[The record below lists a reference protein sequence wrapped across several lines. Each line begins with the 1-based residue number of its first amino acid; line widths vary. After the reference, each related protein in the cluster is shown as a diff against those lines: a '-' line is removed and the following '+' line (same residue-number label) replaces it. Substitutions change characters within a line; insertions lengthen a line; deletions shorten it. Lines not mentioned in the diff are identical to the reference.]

1 MIELHWP
8 SAMSAELSA
17 QVHRVLH
24 AVVAAGGAVGYLTPP
39 PLSETSSWLSE
50 ALAAVRADSAVLAVA
65 MVDGR
70 VEAMGMWQR
79 ANRPVFEH
87 TADVKKVMAH
97 PAARGRGLGRLVMSG
112 LITRARE
119 AGLETLTLGVR
130 GNNHGTIDLYR
141 SLGFV
146 EWGRLPNVVEVGA
159 DRYDDVRMY
168 LSLPRAPGVR
178 LRGSTAGG
186 PGSSPARS

>member
-1 MIELHWP
+1 MTGLAWP
-8 SAMSAELSA
+8 SAISAELSA

-39 PLSETSSWLSE
+39 PPETTESWLAE
-50 ALAAVRADSAVLAVA
+50 TLAAVRADDAVLAVA
-65 MVDGR
+65 TVDGR
-70 VEAMGMWQR
+70 VEAMGTWR
-79 ANRPVFEH
+79 RGNRPIFSH
-87 TADVKKVMAH
+87 AADVRQVMAH
-97 PAARGRGLGRLVMSG
+97 PAARGRGLGRLVVSG
-112 LITRARE
+112 LISRARE

-146 EWGRLPNVVEVGA
+146 EWGRLPNVVEVGE
-159 DRYDDVRMY
+159 DRYDDVRMC

-178 LRGSTAGG
+178 LRGSAAGG